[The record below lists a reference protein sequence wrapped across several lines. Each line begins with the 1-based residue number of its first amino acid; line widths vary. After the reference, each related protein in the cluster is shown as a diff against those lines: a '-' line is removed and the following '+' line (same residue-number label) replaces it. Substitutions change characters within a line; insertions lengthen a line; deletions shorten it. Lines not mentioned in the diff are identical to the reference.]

1 MTQKTSKKLPGRPR
15 AFHEEQAL
23 DAAMG
28 VFALK
33 GYDMAS
39 LADLTAAM
47 GINRVS
53 MYATFGNKEAL
64 FVKAMTRYTE
74 VGAARFAPCLA
85 ASTARQA
92 LEQLLRDSVATF
104 TDSEGYGVC
113 FVTQGPLTSAEVS
126 EETRRFVAQK
136 RGGIEA
142 MLCQRFDQAVEEGE
156 LARDVSTTDLARFYA
171 VLIQGMALQAQH
183 GATQEEL
190 QRVANLAMEGWPNP

>member
-1 MTQKTSKKLPGRPR
+1 
-15 AFHEEQAL
+15 
-23 DAAMG
+23 MG
-28 VFALK
+28 VFASK

-39 LADLTAAM
+39 LTELTAAM

-74 VGAARFAPCLA
+74 LGATRFVPCLA

-92 LEQLLRDSVATF
+92 LEQLLRESVATF
-104 TDSEGYGVC
+104 TDTEAEAHGVC

-126 EETRRFVAQK
+126 EEMRRFVTQK

-142 MLCQRFDQAVEEGE
+142 MLRHRFDQAVEEGE
-156 LARDVSTTDLARFYA
+156 LERNVSTTDLARFYA
-171 VLIQGMALQAQH
+171 VLIQGMSLQAQY
-183 GATQEEL
+183 GTTQEEL
-190 QRVANLAMEGWPNP
+190 MRVVNLALEGWPNR